1 MIGSEDNEFKKELKE
16 LIIGGLSLE
25 DMEPSDIDDDAPLFG
40 GGLNLDSVD
49 ALQLSMEIQSHYN
62 IALTDSKEMRR
73 IFTSINTLADYIK
86 PDEGVQL

>member
-1 MIGSEDNEFKKELKE
+1 MKGSLDNEFKQALKE
-16 LIIGGLSLE
+16 VIIRGLSLE
-25 DMEPSDIDDDAPLFG
+25 DMEADDIDDDAPLFG

-73 IFTSINTLADYIK
+73 VFTSINTLADYIK
-86 PDEGVQL
+86 PDVGA